1 MVSLLGARLGV
12 EKDLG
17 NLGFVA
23 NMNSVTSHGMQTE
36 GTNNQAK
43 AVWLAAGRR
52 FEAALKMR

>member
-1 MVSLLGARLGV
+1 MGARLGV

-43 AVWLAAGRR
+43 AVWLTASSR